1 MMHNLLGKEVRGRFG
16 FPSGVISTNSD
27 TARLM
32 LQNIPQ
38 LGFYVGKS
46 TTIES
51 REGNPED
58 IFVLPNPD
66 SGWNAVGYTNPGLE
80 ETIKGFCELKESV
93 PDDVFLM
100 PQIGESDEGRFAYC
114 AHKFDE
120 LGDVVD
126 GIEINVSCPHA
137 ERGGILIGSDPEIV
151 HSVVSE
157 VRKVT
162 KKPLVVKLNAGVSD
176 IEQIA
181 RAAVDAGA
189 NAISGINTLGGPNQE
204 LSNGFGGLSGAIIFP
219 TTYKTIRRI
228 RKAVDVPMI
237 VMGGISSASDI
248 RKLDEIDKNFFYGIG
263 TSLAE
268 LNSEQIEKYFLQLE
282 VDLRNGSNLALGMT
296 RSKEAKQYHP
306 FTVKKIVELS
316 ETLRLIKFN
325 ENIDA
330 GPGQYVFL
338 KVGDRNT
345 KPFSVANDE
354 DGLELVVRK
363 VGETTS
369 MIFGLKENSVVR
381 VRGPYGNDF
390 RLPDDKTVIYV
401 GAGCGIAPIHHA
413 ATHHKGRKI
422 FVIGAK
428 TKEELVYLDNLSD
441 MGEVYTAT
449 DDGSYGYQGFVSDL
463 LNIQLSKGDFE
474 KPYFFNCGPEIVM
487 KLVDEI
493 ERRNTPSDY
502 INHLVERM
510 VSCGVGICGKCS
522 TPNGERSCVD
532 GPVFSAAEFRPG
544 KYTRGKTGEKI
555 AI

>member
-1 MMHNLLGKEVRGRFG
+1 MKHNLLGKEVRGRFG

-46 TTIES
+46 TTIEP

-58 IFVLPNPD
+58 IFILPTPN

-80 ETIKGFCELKESV
+80 ETIKGFCELKEAV

-100 PQIGESDEGRFAYC
+100 PQIGESDEKGFVYC
-114 AHKFDE
+114 AQRFDE
-120 LGDVVD
+120 LGDVID

-137 ERGGILIGSDPEIV
+137 EKGGILIGSDPRIV
-151 HSVVSE
+151 YSIVSE

-189 NAISGINTLGGPNQE
+189 DAISGINTLGGPNPE
-204 LSNGFGGLSGAIIFP
+204 LSNEFGGLSGTIIFP
-219 TTYKTIRRI
+219 VTYETITRI
-228 RKAVDVPMI
+228 RKAVNVPMI
-237 VMGGISSASDI
+237 VMGGISGASDI
-248 RKLDEIDKNFFYGIG
+248 QRLDKIDNNFFYAIG
-263 TSLAE
+263 TALAE
-268 LNSEQIEKYFLQLE
+268 LDSEQIKKYFYQLE
-282 VDLRNGSNLALGMT
+282 VDLRKGTDLAIEMT
-296 RSKEAKQYHP
+296 KNKKAKQYQP
-306 FTVKKIVELS
+306 FSVKRIIELS
-316 ETLRLIKFN
+316 ETLRLIRFN
-325 ENIDA
+325 ENLDA

-338 KVGDRNT
+338 KVGNKNT

-369 MIFGLKENSVVR
+369 MIFDLKENSVVR
-381 VRGPYGNDF
+381 VRGPYGKGF
-390 RLPDDKTVIYV
+390 EFPEGKTVIYV
-401 GAGCGIAPIHHA
+401 GAGCGIAPVHHA

-422 FVIGAK
+422 FVLGAK
-428 TKEELVYLDNLSD
+428 TKKELVYLDNFSR
-441 MGEVYTAT
+441 MGEVHTAT
-449 DDGSYGYQGFVSDL
+449 DDGSHGYHGFVSDL
-463 LNIQLSKGDFE
+463 LNIQLSKMDFGE
-474 KPYFFNCGPEIVM
+474 PYFFNCGPEIAM
-487 KLVDEI
+487 EKIHEI
-493 ERRNTPSDY
+493 ESREVSLNNIY
-502 INHLVERM
+502 HLVERI

-532 GPVFSAAEFRPG
+532 GPVLSGVEFKPG
-544 KYTRGKTGEKI
+544 EYTRDKTGKKVEI
-555 AI
+555 